1 MKADADYFSERI
13 FARYGQGLKEKNQV
27 LECCLMV
34 RMILRDLLKGYS
46 EEEKNR
52 IIPCTKIQLLRLLEL
67 EQGVELQGKDRIIA
81 ILKEKSNV

>member
-1 MKADADYFSERI
+1 M
-13 FARYGQGLKEKNQV
+13 
-27 LECCLMV
+27 
-34 RMILRDLLKGYS
+34 